1 MRHKIMEK
9 NLNKELNNEVKFLF
23 YRMIRSWDKIT
34 TIEGGYIHFDN
45 GLLLTAFKKDSK
57 EEVKE
62 NKIISLDEGI
72 FSNLFSIS
80 SWAWDV
86 VTPDTDKLIFYIV
99 TPFRQYTV
107 PEITDRYEYAETL
120 NILEDS
126 LRKFERKM
134 LSQYLEHF
142 DENQFTDE
150 GIKLTD

>member
-9 NLNKELNNEVKFLF
+9 NLNKKLNNEVESLF

-45 GLLLTAFKKDSK
+45 GLLLTAFRKHSK
-57 EEVKE
+57 EETKE
-62 NKIISLDEGI
+62 NKVISLDEGI
-72 FSNLFSIS
+72 FSSPFALS
-80 SWAWDV
+80 SWDV

-99 TPFRQYTV
+99 TPYKQYIV
-107 PEITDRYEYAETL
+107 PEITDRSEYTETL
-120 NILEDS
+120 DILEDS

-142 DENQFTDE
+142 DENQFTDG